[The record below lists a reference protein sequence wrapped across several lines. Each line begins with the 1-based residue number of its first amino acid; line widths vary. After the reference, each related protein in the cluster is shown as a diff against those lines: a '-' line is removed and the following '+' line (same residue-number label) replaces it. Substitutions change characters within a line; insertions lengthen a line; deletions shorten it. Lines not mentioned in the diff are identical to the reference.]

1 MIKRYVC
8 IRAYYVRSFCRPTDV
23 LRSLFILFYFIS
35 FIITTMTM
43 LTVVRRCEDE
53 DEDDDDDEDDELLL
67 RYMIKELISSL

>member
-8 IRAYYVRSFCRPTDV
+8 IRAYYVRSFCRPTVV

-53 DEDDDDDEDDELLL
+53 DDELLL

>member
-23 LRSLFILFYFIS
+23 LRSLFILFYFIYYYN
-35 FIITTMTM
+35 
-43 LTVVRRCEDE
+43 VNRVRRC
-53 DEDDDDDEDDELLL
+53 DDEDDELLL

>member
-23 LRSLFILFYFIS
+23 LRSLFILFYFIYYYN
-35 FIITTMTM
+35 
-43 LTVVRRCEDE
+43 VNRVRRCDDE

>member
-23 LRSLFILFYFIS
+23 LRSLFILFSIL
-35 FIITTMTM
+35 FIITTM
-43 LTVVRRCEDE
+43 LTVRRCEDE

>member
-53 DEDDDDDEDDELLL
+53 DDELLL